1 MEYLNSQAVG
11 AAYGLDS
18 TTRDAAIGSNTTAIV
33 SHDSMPTPMMTQ
45 TPTNATARA
54 ISAKW
59 VEKHSTRGSVY
70 HHRGSVCEHS
80 GSSDDSD
87 YDDNYSEEDSSSSSD
102 SSSDSGDSDSAYS
115 ESDNGQARHAS
126 VKLTQSKHRATAVDS
141 PVRRQQRQQQQ
152 HQQQNSVSAM
162 SDIETGVTTTTNN
175 TTNSSAGHAAAHA
188 RVRHSSDGS
197 DDNV

>member
-11 AAYGLDS
+11 AAYGLDA
-18 TTRDAAIGSNTTAIV
+18 TRDTAIGSNTTAIA
-33 SHDSMPTPMMTQ
+33 HDSMPTPMMTQ

-59 VEKHSTRGSVY
+59 VEKHSTKGSVY

-87 YDDNYSEEDSSSSSD
+87 YDDNYSEEDDRSSNSD
-102 SSSDSGDSDSAYS
+102 SSSDSGDSESAYS

-152 HQQQNSVSAM
+152 NDVSAV
-162 SDIETGVTTTTNN
+162 SDIETGVTTPTA
-175 TTNSSAGHAAAHA
+175 TNSSAGHTTAHA

>member
-1 MEYLNSQAVG
+1 MEFLNNQAIG
-11 AAYGLDS
+11 AAYGLDTS
-18 TTRDAAIGSNTTAIV
+18 PRDTAITNTANH
-33 SHDSMPTPMMTQ
+33 HDISTPMMTQ

-70 HHRGSVCEHS
+70 QHHRGSVCDHS

-87 YDDNYSEEDSSSSSD
+87 YDDNYSEEDSSSSSSGSDD
-102 SSSDSGDSDSAYS
+102 SSAYS

-126 VKLTQSKHRATAVDS
+126 VKLTQSRHRATAVDS
-141 PVRRQQRQQQQ
+141 PVRRHQPQQQQ
-152 HQQQNSVSAM
+152 QQQYTVSAV
-162 SDIETGVTTTTNN
+162 SDTD
-175 TTNSSAGHAAAHA
+175 AGHVHG
-188 RVRHSSDGS
+188 RPSSGGS